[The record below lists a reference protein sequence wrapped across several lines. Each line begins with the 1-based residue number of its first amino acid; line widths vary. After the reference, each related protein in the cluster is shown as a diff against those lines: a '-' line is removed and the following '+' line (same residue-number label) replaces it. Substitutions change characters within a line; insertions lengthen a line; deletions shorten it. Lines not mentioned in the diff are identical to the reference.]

1 MSASTGGALREA
13 DNPIATRL
21 YSAAPW
27 ANLTGS
33 PISALN
39 HLVALRDDVDEVGLV
54 LCVHGEIEE
63 RARAAGV
70 PVWCFPLAFRG
81 LRKGGLRTVWR
92 GIGAVA
98 ASRWRY
104 VAGLSRLLKEK
115 PGLLHIHSRAPHLPY
130 ALLAAFRARVPV
142 VVTIREPWVGGLE
155 AWVDAWMIRLL
166 ADHVVF
172 LSQEMARQHPRCLR
186 RRHSVVFN
194 YAPPVP
200 ARPPSPVR
208 DRPVVA
214 MPARLGRRKGVD
226 VFLEICR
233 RLHEQGV
240 RFDARLIGDWESP
253 DARRLAMEFIRANRL
268 DSVVTDLGLVPDMA
282 PVYAQTDLL
291 LLPARRDPLPRVVME
306 AMCWGIPVVASRVDG
321 IPEMVEDGVT
331 GLLAPPED
339 AAGFAAAA
347 DRLLKD
353 PELRRR
359 MGAAGRDRAQRLF
372 SPDAYRTAMRKIY
385 RRWLPAGPEAGR
397 EGSA

>member
-1 MSASTGGALREA
+1 MV
-13 DNPIATRL
+13 TRL

-92 GIGAVA
+92 GIGAVV

-172 LSQEMARQHPRCLR
+172 LSQEMARQHPQCLR

-194 YAPPVP
+194 HAPPAP
-200 ARPPSPVR
+200 PRPPSPVR

-233 RLHEQGV
+233 RLHELDV
-240 RFDARLIGDWESP
+240 SFDARLIGDWESP
-253 DARRLAMEFIRANRL
+253 DERRRAMDFIRENGL
-268 DSVVTDLGLVPDMA
+268 NGVVKDLGLVEDMA

-359 MGAAGRDRAQRLF
+359 MGEAGRDRARRLF
-372 SPDAYRTAMRKIY
+372 SPEAYRAAMREIY
-385 RRWLPAGPEAGR
+385 RRWIPASPASNRGGPA
-397 EGSA
+397 